1 MGVEPAVFQSVS
13 QKRAAS
19 SGTELFKRGLGNP
32 QQAAFGS
39 LWLSKGIACHQPGAC
54 VRAARL
60 APPKTKT
67 PVHPKR
73 LYRSL
78 RVKMVIV
85 K

>member
-39 LWLSKGIACHQPGAC
+39 RWLSKGIACRFYFKIAMPHKGF
-54 VRAARL
+54 VL
-60 APPKTKT
+60 T
-67 PVHPKR
+67 
-73 LYRSL
+73 SF
-78 RVKMVIV
+78 
-85 K
+85 